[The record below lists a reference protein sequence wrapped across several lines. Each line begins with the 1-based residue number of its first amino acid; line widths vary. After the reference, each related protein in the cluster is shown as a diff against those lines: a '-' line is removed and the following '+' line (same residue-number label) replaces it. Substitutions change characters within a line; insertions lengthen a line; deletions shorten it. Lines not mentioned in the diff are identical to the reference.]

1 MKFYNLSYDLI
12 FKHVFKEPRF
22 VCDFLNK
29 LLDTNFIPDE
39 ITVND
44 TEISGNIDIKTSN
57 LDVLL
62 TVSDKYLI
70 NMEMEKN
77 KKEYDINYRIEY
89 YFGKLITESILK
101 GESYEKKKDVIVI
114 FISEYNINKRR
125 CIEKI
130 RLKNEENKTYLND
143 LIIKIDLTKIDECS
157 KIEVRKWLD
166 LIELSEERHVL
177 KGDGSIMDEVL
188 EKILAL
194 NNDEQIKE
202 YFRLKEKS
210 DLDYISNMEGH
221 YEKGHKEGLEQGL
234 EQGIEIGHES
244 GLKEGIEQGL
254 KEGHKEGLIEVAK
267 NMLDQNLDIKL
278 ISKVTGIS
286 IEEINKL
293 ALKITIPER
302 PSFLKS
308 TSPSSSK
315 TTLLLS
321 KTDLILL
328 KHLFL

>member
-101 GESYEKKKDVIVI
+101 GESYEKKRDVIVI
-114 FISEYNINKRR
+114 FISEYNINKNR

-130 RLKNEENKTYLND
+130 RFKNDDNEIFIDD
-143 LIIKIDLTKIDECS
+143 LIVKIDLTKADECH
-157 KIEVRKWLD
+157 KIEVKEWLD
-166 LIELSEERHVL
+166 LIELSGDLHIP

-234 EQGIEIGHES
+234 EIGHES
-244 GLKEGIEQGL
+244 GLKEGIEQGSNN
-254 KEGHKEGLIEVAK
+254 KAMEIAK
-267 NMLDQNLDIKL
+267 NMLNQNLDIEL
-278 ISKVTGIS
+278 ISKVTNLS
-286 IEEINKL
+286 IEEIEN
-293 ALKITIPER
+293 LK
-302 PSFLKS
+302 
-308 TSPSSSK
+308 
-315 TTLLLS
+315 
-321 KTDLILL
+321 
-328 KHLFL
+328 

>member
-1 MKFYNLSYDLI
+1 MKMKFYNLSYDLI

-29 LLDTNFIPDE
+29 LLDTNFIPSE

-101 GESYEKKKDVIVI
+101 GDSYEKKKDVIVI
-114 FISEYNINKRR
+114 FISEYSINKNR

-130 RLKNEENKTYLND
+130 YFKNDDNEIFNDD
-143 LIIKIDLTKIDECS
+143 LIVKIDLTKADECH
-157 KIEVRKWLD
+157 KIEVKEWLD
-166 LIELSEERHVL
+166 LIELNEERHIL

-221 YEKGHKEGLEQGL
+221 YEKGHKEGLEQVQ
-234 EQGIEIGHES
+234 ENIC
-244 GLKEGIEQGL
+244 EG
-254 KEGHKEGLIEVAK
+254 K
-267 NMLDQNLDIKL
+267 
-278 ISKVTGIS
+278 
-286 IEEINKL
+286 
-293 ALKITIPER
+293 
-302 PSFLKS
+302 
-308 TSPSSSK
+308 
-315 TTLLLS
+315 
-321 KTDLILL
+321 
-328 KHLFL
+328 

>member
-101 GESYEKKKDVIVI
+101 GDSYEKKKDVIVI
-114 FISEYNINKRR
+114 FISEYSINKNR

-130 RLKNEENKTYLND
+130 YFKNDDNEIFNDD
-143 LIIKIDLTKIDECS
+143 LIVKIDLTKADECH
-157 KIEVRKWLD
+157 KIEVKEWLD
-166 LIELSEERHVL
+166 LIELNEERHIL

-244 GLKEGIEQGL
+244 GLKEGIEQGIEKGL
-254 KEGHKEGLIEVAK
+254 KEGSNNKARDIAK
-267 NMLDQNLDIKL
+267 NMLNKELDIEL
-278 ISKVTGIS
+278 ISQVTGLTA
-286 IEEINKL
+286 EEIKN
-293 ALKITIPER
+293 LK
-302 PSFLKS
+302 
-308 TSPSSSK
+308 
-315 TTLLLS
+315 
-321 KTDLILL
+321 
-328 KHLFL
+328 

>member
-29 LLDTNFIPDE
+29 LLDTNFIPEE

-77 KKEYDINYRIEY
+77 KKEYDIESRIVT
-89 YFGKLITESILK
+89 YFGKLIAESVPK
-101 GESYEKKKDVIVI
+101 GDPYKKKKDVIVI
-114 FISEYNINKRR
+114 FISEYNINDKK

-130 RLKNEENKTYLND
+130 CLKNEENKTFLND

-157 KIEVRKWLD
+157 KIEVKKWLN
-166 LIELSEERHVL
+166 LIELSGELHIPQ
-177 KGDGSIMDEVL
+177 GDGSIMDEVL
-188 EKILAL
+188 QKILAL

-221 YEKGHKEGLEQGL
+221 YDKGHKEGLEQGHKEGL

-244 GLKEGIEQGL
+244 GLKEGIEQGSNN
-254 KEGHKEGLIEVAK
+254 KAREIAK
-267 NMLDQNLDIKL
+267 NMLNQNLDIEL
-278 ISKVTGIS
+278 ISQVTGLTT
-286 IEEINKL
+286 EEIKD
-293 ALKITIPER
+293 LK
-302 PSFLKS
+302 
-308 TSPSSSK
+308 
-315 TTLLLS
+315 
-321 KTDLILL
+321 
-328 KHLFL
+328 

>member
-29 LLDTNFIPDE
+29 LLDTNFIPEE
-39 ITVND
+39 IIVND

-77 KKEYDINYRIEY
+77 KKEYDIESRIIT
-89 YFGKLITESILK
+89 YFGKLIAESVPK
-101 GESYEKKKDVIVI
+101 GDPYKRKKDVIVI
-114 FISEYNINKRR
+114 FISEYNINDKK

-130 RLKNEENKTYLND
+130 CLKNEENKTFLND

-157 KIEVRKWLD
+157 KIEVKKWLN
-166 LIELSEERHVL
+166 LIELSGELHIPQ
-177 KGDGSIMDEVL
+177 GDGSIMDEVL
-188 EKILAL
+188 QKILAL

-221 YEKGHKEGLEQGL
+221 YDKGHKEGL

-254 KEGHKEGLIEVAK
+254 ELGSNNRSKEIAK
-267 NMLDQNLDIKL
+267 NMLNRKLDIEL
-278 ISKVTGIS
+278 ISQVTGLTA
-286 IEEINKL
+286 EEIEN
-293 ALKITIPER
+293 LK
-302 PSFLKS
+302 
-308 TSPSSSK
+308 
-315 TTLLLS
+315 
-321 KTDLILL
+321 
-328 KHLFL
+328 